1 MRIPKSEDSHCTIK
15 KIMGPHHN
23 HFFLHFFLSFLFP
36 LQLSFVLLPSLT
48 DQLWQFRVGSG
59 LRGILGCSRSQ
70 WWFWVV
76 AIQESGEV
84 DDSDAELD
92 FMNLLVVILG
102 GRWGWWRWCGGRF
115 HEFFYGGFPW
125 PARLIK
131 TMWR

>member
-1 MRIPKSEDSHCTIK
+1 
-15 KIMGPHHN
+15 MGPHHN

-48 DQLWQFRVGSG
+48 DRLWQFRVGSG

-102 GRWGWWRWCGGRF
+102 GR
-115 HEFFYGGFPW
+115 
-125 PARLIK
+125 
-131 TMWR
+131 